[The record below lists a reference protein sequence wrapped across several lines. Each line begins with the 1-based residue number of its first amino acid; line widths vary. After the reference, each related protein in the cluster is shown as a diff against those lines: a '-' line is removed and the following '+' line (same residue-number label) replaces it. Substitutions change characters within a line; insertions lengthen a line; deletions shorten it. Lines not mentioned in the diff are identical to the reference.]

1 MSDTSVESVEVTNN
15 GKVKKRL
22 IIVGVVCS
30 FILAF
35 VLLSF
40 SLIFED
46 IYGWFPRDDRGN
58 IFILHDPNPILNS
71 MRIEEALRLT
81 RFPPENIMR
90 TASDETI
97 IVVGEFYARLLFEWR
112 RPASG
117 ISFPVDIAIVVGKV
131 AVAWAVGLYF
141 VMKNWRYR
149 LMGLVATTAL
159 GIYTAGYLIYMLGFE
174 LGLAR
179 GLGFVHIIM
188 ALATVALAM
197 YYNKV
202 SRPLDWDKALQAAP
216 VSLVIDKGVPCACGH
231 VYPVGG
237 KFCGNCGE
245 KTQQLVCSCGVG
257 YKQGEKFCGSCGK
270 KIDIAEVCD
279 V

>member
-30 FILAF
+30 SILTFI
-35 VLLSF
+35 LLSF

-46 IYGWFPRDDRGN
+46 IFAWFPRDDRGN
-58 IFILHDPNPILNS
+58 IFILQGGIL
-71 MRIEEALRLT
+71 IERHLT
-81 RFPPENIMR
+81 LIRFPPE
-90 TASDETI
+90 TI
-97 IVVGEFYARLLFEWR
+97 VRMMSNESIVVLSEFYDRLFFWWWR
-112 RPASG
+112 ASG
-117 ISFPVDIAIVVGKV
+117 SSFPVDGAITVAKI

-141 VMKNWRYR
+141 VMKKWRYR

-216 VSLVIDKGVPCACGH
+216 VSLVIDKGVTCACGH

-257 YKQGEKFCGSCGK
+257 YKKGEKFCGSCGK